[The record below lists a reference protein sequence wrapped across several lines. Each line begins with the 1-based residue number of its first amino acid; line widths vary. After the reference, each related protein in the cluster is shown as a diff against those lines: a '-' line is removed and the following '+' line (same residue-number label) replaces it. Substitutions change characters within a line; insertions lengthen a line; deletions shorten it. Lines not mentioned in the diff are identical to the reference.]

1 MTKERLKYI
10 DLFSGIGGFRQA
22 LELLAKDLNIAT
34 QCVAFSEI
42 DKYAITSYKAN
53 YNTNNEIEL
62 GDIELFVQDTQ
73 RIKDLP
79 DFDIVFGGFPCQP
92 FSMMGK
98 QLGLKDERGGLFFS
112 VMKLVD
118 IKKPKYILLENVRNL
133 YTHDKGSTYQQLKNE
148 LEEHGYTVQEEVLNT
163 SDFGLP
169 QHRRRLYIFASR
181 KDLSTPTD
189 MLNAQY
195 IQEHFSKL
203 KNRSINTYLDVM
215 DGILDQDRVEDKY
228 YLSEKIKPT
237 ILSNGTKN
245 FKSNS
250 QINQLIARPLTATMV
265 KMHRA
270 CQDNYYS
277 QEFLDADCQ
286 TSYLKN
292 NFSKEEEATHNIRKL
307 TPWETLK
314 LQGFD
319 NDFFINSSKAGVS
332 NHQLYKQA
340 GNAVSVNTV
349 YTILDYIVN
358 TKNATLNPLKFT
370 NEIRL

>member
-1 MTKERLKYI
+1 MSKKTLTYI
-10 DLFSGIGGFRQA
+10 DLFSGIGGFRRA
-22 LELLAKDLNIAT
+22 IELLAKDTNIDAK
-34 QCVAFSEI
+34 CVAFSEI
-42 DKYAITSYKAN
+42 DKYAVTSYKAN
-53 YNTNNEIEL
+53 YNTQDELEI
-62 GDIELFVQDTQ
+62 GDIEAFVQDKKN
-73 RIKDLP
+73 IEELP
-79 DFDIVFGGFPCQP
+79 NIDMIFGGFPCQP

-112 VMKLVD
+112 VMKIVG

-133 YTHDKGSTYQQLKNE
+133 YTHDKGSTYQQLKKE
-148 LEEHGYTVQEEVLNT
+148 LENHGYNVTEEVLNT

-169 QHRRRLYIFASR
+169 QHRRRLYIFATR
-181 KDLSTPTD
+181 KDLVTEND
-189 MLNAQY
+189 NFNASL
-195 IQEHFSKL
+195 IKEHFSKL
-203 KNRSINTYLDVM
+203 KNRSIHTYKNVL
-215 DGILDQDRVEDKY
+215 DGILDTHEVEEKY

-277 QEFLDADCQ
+277 QEFLDAECQ
-286 TSYLKN
+286 TTYLEN
-292 NFSKEEEATHNIRKL
+292 SFSKDEEARHKIRKL
-307 TPWETLK
+307 TPWETFK

-319 NDFFINSSKAGVS
+319 SNFFINSQKAGVS

-349 YTILDYIVN
+349 YTVLDYLISRENHV
-358 TKNATLNPLKFT
+358 L
-370 NEIRL
+370 

>member
-1 MTKERLKYI
+1 MNEKTLKYI
-10 DLFSGIGGFRQA
+10 DLFSGIGGFRRA
-22 LELLAKDLNIAT
+22 LELLSSDLGIKT
-34 QCVAFSEI
+34 KCVAFSEI
-42 DKYAITSYKAN
+42 DKYAVTSYKAN
-53 YNTNNEIEL
+53 YNTENEIEI
-62 GDIELFVQDTQ
+62 GDIELFVQDKKQ
-73 RIKDLP
+73 IENLP

-112 VMKLVD
+112 VMKIVD

-133 YTHDKGSTYQQLKNE
+133 FTHDKGATYQQLKKE
-148 LEEHGYTVQEEVLNT
+148 LEEHGYNVQEDVLNT

-181 KDLSTPTD
+181 KDLDTSTD
-189 MLNAQY
+189 IFDAKL

-203 KNRSINTYLDVM
+203 QDRSIKTYKNVI
-215 DGILDQDRVEDKY
+215 DGILDKEKVDDKY

-286 TSYLKN
+286 TSYLETS
-292 NFSKEEEATHNIRKL
+292 FSKEEEATHKIRKL

-319 NDFFINSSKAGVS
+319 ETFFIKSQQAGVS

-349 YTILDYIVN
+349 YTVLDYLMSKEN
-358 TKNATLNPLKFT
+358 
-370 NEIRL
+370 

>member
-1 MTKERLKYI
+1 MNEKTLKYI
-10 DLFSGIGGFRQA
+10 DLFSGIGGFRRA
-22 LELLAKDLNIAT
+22 FELLGKDLGKKT
-34 QCVAFSEI
+34 ECVAFSEI
-42 DKYAITSYKAN
+42 DKYAIASYKAN
-53 YNTNNEIEL
+53 YDTTNEIEI
-62 GDIELFVQDTQ
+62 GDIETFVQDKK
-73 RIKDLP
+73 RIEELP
-79 DFDIVFGGFPCQP
+79 NFDILFGGFPCQP

-98 QLGLKDERGGLFFS
+98 QLGLNDERGGLFFS
-112 VMKLVD
+112 VMKIVD

-133 YTHDKGSTYQQLKNE
+133 FTHDKGATYQQLKKG
-148 LEEHGYTVQEEVLNT
+148 LESHGYNVQEDVLNT

-181 KDLSTPTD
+181 KDLNTQTD
-189 MLNAQY
+189 IFDKELIHKHY
-195 IQEHFSKL
+195 SKL
-203 KNRSINTYLDVM
+203 ENRSINIYKDVM
-215 DGILDQDRVEDKY
+215 DGILDTEKVDDKY

-286 TSYLKN
+286 TTYLEN
-292 NFSKEEEATHNIRKL
+292 SFSKDEEATHKIRKL

-319 NDFFINSSKAGVS
+319 NDFFLNSQKAGIS

-349 YTILDYIVN
+349 YTVLDYLIEKESHV
-358 TKNATLNPLKFT
+358 L
-370 NEIRL
+370 

>member
-1 MTKERLKYI
+1 MNKKTLKYI
-10 DLFSGIGGFRQA
+10 DLFSGIGGFRRA
-22 LELLAKDLNIAT
+22 LELLSEDLKLET
-34 QCVAFSEI
+34 KCVAFSEI
-42 DKYAITSYKAN
+42 DKYAVTSYKAN
-53 YNTNNEIEL
+53 YDTKNEIEI
-62 GDIELFVQDTQ
+62 GDIERFVKDTNQ
-73 RIKDLP
+73 IKSLP

-112 VMKLVD
+112 VMKIVD

-133 YTHDKGSTYQQLKNE
+133 FTHDKGATYQQLKKE
-148 LEEHGYTVQEEVLNT
+148 LEEHGYNVQEDVLNT

-181 KDLSTPTD
+181 KDLNTSTD
-189 MLNAQY
+189 IFDAKL

-203 KNRSINTYLDVM
+203 QNRSIHTYKNVM
-215 DGILDQDRVEDKY
+215 DGILDQHKVEDKY

-277 QEFLDADCQ
+277 QEFLDADSQ
-286 TSYLKN
+286 TTYLEN
-292 NFSKEEEATHNIRKL
+292 SFSKDEEATHKIRKL

-319 NDFFINSSKAGVS
+319 TNFFINSNKAGIS

-349 YTILDYIVN
+349 YTVLDYLI
-358 TKNATLNPLKFT
+358 TKESHVF
-370 NEIRL
+370 

>member
-1 MTKERLKYI
+1 MNNKTLKYI
-10 DLFSGIGGFRQA
+10 DLFSGIGGFRRA
-22 LELLAKDLNIAT
+22 MELLSSDLELKSE
-34 QCVAFSEI
+34 CVAFSEI
-42 DKYAITSYKAN
+42 DKYAVTSYKAN
-53 YNTNNEIEL
+53 YNTEGEIEI
-62 GDIELFVQDTQ
+62 GDIEKFVEDDSN
-73 RIKDLP
+73 IEKLP
-79 DFDIVFGGFPCQP
+79 HFDVLFGGFPCQP

-98 QLGLKDERGGLFFS
+98 QLGLEDNRGGLFFS
-112 VMKLVD
+112 VMKIVD

-133 YTHDKGSTYQQLKNE
+133 FTHDKGNTYKRLKKE
-148 LEEHGYTVQEEVLNT
+148 LQDHGYIVQEDILNT

-169 QHRRRLYIFASR
+169 QHRRRLYIFATR
-181 KDLSTPTD
+181 YDLVND
-189 MLNAQY
+189 EIKFEADLIKA
-195 IQEHFSKL
+195 HFNNI
-203 KNRSINTYLDVM
+203 KNRSLHVYKNVM
-215 DGILDQDRVEDKY
+215 DGILDTDKVDDKY

-250 QINQLIARPLTATMV
+250 KINQMIARPLTATMV

-277 QEFLDADCQ
+277 QEFLDSDCKE
-286 TSYLKN
+286 SYLKN
-292 NFSKEEEATHNIRKL
+292 DFSKDEEATHKIRKL

-319 NDFFINSSKAGVS
+319 KGFFFKCREAGIS

-349 YTILDYIVN
+349 YTVLDYLIQKEKYV
-358 TKNATLNPLKFT
+358 LQSS
-370 NEIRL
+370 

>member
-1 MTKERLKYI
+1 MNEETLKYI
-10 DLFSGIGGFRQA
+10 DLFSGIGGFRRA
-22 LELLAKDLNIAT
+22 LELLSNDLGRKT
-34 QCVAFSEI
+34 KCVAFSEI
-42 DKYAITSYKAN
+42 DKYAVTSYKAN
-53 YNTNNEIEL
+53 YNTRDEIEI
-62 GDIELFVQDTQ
+62 GDIELFAKDPEQ
-73 RIKDLP
+73 IKSLP
-79 DFDIVFGGFPCQP
+79 NFDIVFGGFPCQP

-98 QLGLKDERGGLFFS
+98 KLGLQDERGGLFFS
-112 VMKLVD
+112 VMKIVD

-133 YTHDKGSTYQQLKNE
+133 FTHDKGSTYQQLKEE
-148 LEEHGYTVQEEVLNT
+148 LEEHGYNVQEDILNT
-163 SDFGLP
+163 SNFGLP

-181 KDLSTPTD
+181 KDLNTPTD
-189 MLNAQY
+189 IFNANL

-203 KNRSINTYLDVM
+203 QDRSIKTYKNVL
-215 DGILDQDRVEDKY
+215 DGILDQNKVEDKY

-286 TSYLKN
+286 TSYLEN
-292 NFSKEEEATHNIRKL
+292 SFSKDEEATHKIRKL

-314 LQGFD
+314 LQGFEK
-319 NDFFINSSKAGVS
+319 DFFINSQKAGVS

-349 YTILDYIVN
+349 YTVLDYLI
-358 TKNATLNPLKFT
+358 TKESHVL
-370 NEIRL
+370 

>member
-1 MTKERLKYI
+1 MNKKTLKYI
-10 DLFSGIGGFRQA
+10 DLFSGIGGFRRA
-22 LELLAKDLNIAT
+22 LELLSQDLKIKT
-34 QCVAFSEI
+34 ECVAFSEI

-53 YNTNNEIEL
+53 YHTKDEIEI
-62 GDIELFVQDTQ
+62 GDIEEFVQDNK
-73 RIKDLP
+73 RIEELP
-79 DFDIVFGGFPCQP
+79 NFDIVFGGFPCQP

-112 VMKLVD
+112 VMKIVD

-133 YTHDKGSTYQQLKNE
+133 FTHDKGATYQQLKKE
-148 LEEHGYTVQEEVLNT
+148 LEEYGYNVQEDILNT

-181 KDLSTPTD
+181 KDLNTATD
-189 MLNAQY
+189 IFDAQL

-203 KNRSINTYLDVM
+203 QDRSIKTYTNVM
-215 DGILDQDRVEDKY
+215 DGILDQHEVDEKY
-228 YLSEKIKPT
+228 YLSERIKPT

-277 QEFLDADCQ
+277 QEFLNAECQ
-286 TSYLKN
+286 TTYLEN
-292 NFSKEEEATHNIRKL
+292 SFSKDEEATHKIRKL

-319 NDFFINSSKAGVS
+319 HTFFINSQKAGVS

-349 YTILDYIVN
+349 YTVLDYLIQKDKDV
-358 TKNATLNPLKFT
+358 L
-370 NEIRL
+370 

>member
-1 MTKERLKYI
+1 MNSKTLKYI
-10 DLFSGIGGFRQA
+10 DLFSGIGGFRRA
-22 LELLAKDLNIAT
+22 MELLSNDLEMKSE
-34 QCVAFSEI
+34 CVAFAEI
-42 DKYAITSYKAN
+42 DKYAVASYKAN
-53 YNTNNEIEL
+53 YNTDNEIEI
-62 GDIELFVQDTQ
+62 GDIEDFVSDNNK
-73 RIKDLP
+73 IENLP
-79 DFDIVFGGFPCQP
+79 NFDMLFGGFPCQP

-98 QLGLKDERGGLFFS
+98 QLGLEDDRGGLFFS
-112 VMKLVD
+112 VMKIVD
-118 IKKPKYILLENVRNL
+118 IKQPKYILLENVRNL
-133 YTHDKGSTYQQLKNE
+133 FTHDKGGTYKRLKKE
-148 LEEHGYTVQEEVLNT
+148 LGGHGYNVQEGILNT

-181 KDLSTPTD
+181 DDLDSSEIKFEAD
-189 MLNAQY
+189 L
-195 IQEHFSKL
+195 IKRHFQEV
-203 KNRSINTYLDVM
+203 KNRSIHTYKNVM
-215 DGILDQDRVEDKY
+215 DGILDRHEVEDKY

-250 QINQLIARPLTATMV
+250 KINQMIARPLTATMV

-277 QEFLDADCQ
+277 QEFLDCECQ
-286 TSYLKN
+286 ESYLKN
-292 NFSKEEEATHNIRKL
+292 DFSKDEEATHKIRKL

-319 NDFFINSSKAGVS
+319 KGFFVNSSEAGVS

-349 YTILDYIVN
+349 YTVLDYLIQKEKYV
-358 TKNATLNPLKFT
+358 LQSS
-370 NEIRL
+370 

>member
-1 MTKERLKYI
+1 MNKKTLKYI
-10 DLFSGIGGFRQA
+10 DLFSGIGGFRRA
-22 LELLAKDLNIAT
+22 FELLGKDLGKKT
-34 QCVAFSEI
+34 ECVAFSEI
-42 DKYAITSYKAN
+42 DKYAVTSYKAN
-53 YNTNNEIEL
+53 YNTENELEI
-62 GDIELFVQDTQ
+62 GDIETFVQDKK
-73 RIKDLP
+73 RIEELP

-112 VMKLVD
+112 VMKIVD

-133 YTHDKGSTYQQLKNE
+133 FTHDKGATYQQLKKE
-148 LEEHGYTVQEEVLNT
+148 LEEHGYNVQEDVLNT

-181 KDLSTPTD
+181 KDLDTQPHIFNKE
-189 MLNAQY
+189 L
-195 IQEHFSKL
+195 IQKHFSKL
-203 KNRSINTYLDVM
+203 KNRSIKTYVNVM
-215 DGILDQDRVEDKY
+215 DGILDKDRVEDKY

-286 TSYLKN
+286 ATYLEN
-292 NFSKEEEATHNIRKL
+292 SFSKDEEATHKIRKL

-319 NDFFINSSKAGVS
+319 NDFFLNSQKAGIS

-349 YTILDYIVN
+349 YTVLDYLIEKESYV
-358 TKNATLNPLKFT
+358 L
-370 NEIRL
+370 

>member
-1 MTKERLKYI
+1 MNKKTLKYI
-10 DLFSGIGGFRQA
+10 DLFSGIGGFRRA
-22 LELLAKDLNIAT
+22 LELLSQDLKIKT
-34 QCVAFSEI
+34 ECVAFSEI

-53 YNTNNEIEL
+53 YHTKDEIEI
-62 GDIELFVQDTQ
+62 GDIEEFVQDNK
-73 RIKDLP
+73 RIEELP
-79 DFDIVFGGFPCQP
+79 NFDIVFGGFPCQP

-112 VMKLVD
+112 VMKIVD

-133 YTHDKGSTYQQLKNE
+133 FTHDKGATYQQLKKE
-148 LEEHGYTVQEEVLNT
+148 LEEYGYNVQEDILNT

-181 KDLSTPTD
+181 KDLNTATD
-189 MLNAQY
+189 IFDAQL

-203 KNRSINTYLDVM
+203 EDRSIKTYTNVM
-215 DGILDQDRVEDKY
+215 DGILDQHEVDEKY
-228 YLSEKIKPT
+228 YLSERIKPT

-277 QEFLDADCQ
+277 QEFLNAECQ
-286 TSYLKN
+286 TTYLEN
-292 NFSKEEEATHNIRKL
+292 SFSKDEEATHKIRKL

-319 NDFFINSSKAGVS
+319 HTFFINSQKAGVS

-349 YTILDYIVN
+349 YTVLDYLIQKDKDV
-358 TKNATLNPLKFT
+358 L
-370 NEIRL
+370 

>member
-1 MTKERLKYI
+1 MNKKTLKYI
-10 DLFSGIGGFRQA
+10 DLFSGIGGFRRA
-22 LELLAKDLNIAT
+22 LELLSQDLKIKT
-34 QCVAFSEI
+34 ECVAFSEI

-53 YNTNNEIEL
+53 YHTKDEIEI
-62 GDIELFVQDTQ
+62 GDIEKFVEDNK
-73 RIKDLP
+73 RIEELP

-112 VMKLVD
+112 VMKIVD

-133 YTHDKGSTYQQLKNE
+133 FTHDKGATYQQLRKE
-148 LEEHGYTVQEEVLNT
+148 LEEHGYNVQEDILNT

-181 KDLSTPTD
+181 KDLNTATD
-189 MLNAQY
+189 IFDAQL

-203 KNRSINTYLDVM
+203 EDRSIKTYTNVM
-215 DGILDQDRVEDKY
+215 DGILDQHEVDEKY
-228 YLSEKIKPT
+228 YLSERIKPT

-277 QEFLDADCQ
+277 QEFLNAECQ
-286 TSYLKN
+286 TTYLEN
-292 NFSKEEEATHNIRKL
+292 SFSKDEEATHKIRKL

-319 NDFFINSSKAGVS
+319 HTFFINSQKAGVS

-349 YTILDYIVN
+349 YTVLDYLIQKDKDV
-358 TKNATLNPLKFT
+358 L
-370 NEIRL
+370 

>member
-1 MTKERLKYI
+1 MNEKTLKYI
-10 DLFSGIGGFRQA
+10 DLFSGIGGFRRA
-22 LELLAKDLNIAT
+22 FELLSKDLKRKT

-42 DKYAITSYKAN
+42 DKYAVTSYKAN
-53 YNTNNEIEL
+53 YNTKNEIEI
-62 GDIELFVQDTQ
+62 GDIELFVQDEEK
-73 RIKDLP
+73 IKELP
-79 DFDIVFGGFPCQP
+79 DFDMLFGGFPCQP

-112 VMKLVD
+112 VMKIVD

-133 YTHDKGSTYQQLKNE
+133 FTHDKGATYKQLKKE
-148 LEEHGYTVQEEVLNT
+148 LEKHGYNVQEEVLNT
-163 SDFGLP
+163 SNFGLP

-181 KDLSTPTD
+181 KDLDTPTD
-189 MLNAQY
+189 IFDAQL

-203 KNRSINTYLDVM
+203 ENRSINTYTNVM
-215 DGILDQDRVEDKY
+215 DGILDKHEVEDKY

-277 QEFLDADCQ
+277 QEFLNAECQ
-286 TSYLKN
+286 TTYLEN
-292 NFSKEEEATHNIRKL
+292 NFSKDEEASHKIRKL

-319 NDFFINSSKAGVS
+319 ETFFINSNKAGVS

-349 YTILDYIVN
+349 YTVLDYLM
-358 TKNATLNPLKFT
+358 TKENNVL
-370 NEIRL
+370 

>member
-1 MTKERLKYI
+1 MNSKTFKYI
-10 DLFSGIGGFRQA
+10 DLFSGIGGFRRA
-22 LELLAKDLNIAT
+22 MELLSDDLNLKSE
-34 QCVAFSEI
+34 CVAFSEI
-42 DKYAITSYKAN
+42 DKYAVTSYKAN
-53 YNTNNEIEL
+53 YNTDNEIEI
-62 GDIELFVQDTQ
+62 GDIEDFVSDNN
-73 RIKDLP
+73 KVKNLP
-79 DFDIVFGGFPCQP
+79 NFDMLFGGFPCQP

-98 QLGLKDERGGLFFS
+98 QLGLKDNRGGLFFS
-112 VMKLVD
+112 VMKIVD

-133 YTHDKGSTYQQLKNE
+133 FTHDKGNTYKRLKKE
-148 LEEHGYTVQEEVLNT
+148 LDEHGYNVQEDILNT

-169 QHRRRLYIFASR
+169 QHRRRLYIFATR
-181 KDLSTPTD
+181 DDLDSSKIKFEADLIKT
-189 MLNAQY
+189 
-195 IQEHFSKL
+195 HFHEV
-203 KNRSINTYLDVM
+203 KNRSINIYENVI
-215 DGILDQDRVEDKY
+215 DGILDTCEVEDKY

-250 QINQLIARPLTATMV
+250 KINQMIARPLTATMV

-277 QEFLDADCQ
+277 QEFLDAKCKE
-286 TSYLKN
+286 SYLKN
-292 NFSKEEEATHNIRKL
+292 DFSKDEEVKHKIRKL

-319 NDFFINSSKAGVS
+319 KGFFINSSEAGVS

-349 YTILDYIVN
+349 YTVLDYLIQKEKYV
-358 TKNATLNPLKFT
+358 L
-370 NEIRL
+370 